1 MHTTPRRP
9 HVVVVGAGFAGL
21 NVVRGL
27 RGAGADVTL
36 VDQRNHHTFQP
47 LLYQV
52 ATAALDAGDV
62 AHQVRD
68 VLRDAPHARFRM
80 ARVVDIDLAGQRLT
94 LEAGRA
100 PADPF
105 GLSDVP
111 RRETLA
117 YDHLVLTPGAVYHDF
132 GIPGVKEHAFVLKS
146 AAEAL
151 ALRGHLLRRLEEAS
165 RDPATVADGA
175 LDVVVV
181 GAGPTG
187 VEMAGAL
194 VELFDRVLPSDYP
207 ELDLSR
213 ARVVLLEAAPHV
225 LAPYHPT
232 TRSYAAR
239 VLRGRGVDLRTGAV
253 VREVRAGHVHL
264 ADGSALPYGTLV
276 WAAGVRAHPLAEA
289 LGVPLDRA
297 GRVSVH
303 DDLSLPGHPKVWLA
317 GDVAGSVGTA
327 PPFPQ
332 VAQVAKQQGA
342 HVARSLRARFAGRPT
357 RPFRYRDLGQMAII
371 GRSAGVAELSP
382 GLGGLRMRGLLGW
395 LAWLFIHLVH
405 LPGHQNRLRA
415 LIGWAFEWFTYD
427 RHARLILEPMGN
439 PLARAGAQ
447 DLAGAPPVSA
457 AVVHGDARTTAGSAQ
472 LTREPR
478 RAMPSQG

>member
-1 MHTTPRRP
+1 MHPTPRSRP

-27 RGAGADVTL
+27 RGSGADVTL
-36 VDQRNHHTFQP
+36 IDQRNHHTFQP

-80 ARVVDIDLAGQRLT
+80 GRVVGIDLAGQRVT
-94 LEAGRA
+94 LAVGDGDA
-100 PADPF
+100 PQH
-105 GLSDVP
+105 
-111 RRETLA
+111 ETLA
-117 YDHLVLTPGAVYHDF
+117 FDHLVLAPGTVYHDF
-132 GIPGVKEHAFVLKS
+132 GIPGVREHAYVLKS

-151 ALRGHLLRRLEEAS
+151 ALRGHLLRLLEDAA
-165 RDPATVADGA
+165 RDPGAVAEGA

-187 VEMAGAL
+187 VEMAGAM

-207 ELDLSR
+207 ELDLAR

-225 LAPYHPT
+225 LAPYQPA
-232 TRSYAAR
+232 TRDYTAR
-239 VLRGRGVDLRTGAV
+239 VLRGRGVDLRTGAL
-253 VREVRAGHVHL
+253 VREATASHVHL
-264 ADGSALPYGTLV
+264 ADGSALRYGTLV
-276 WAAGVRAHPLAEA
+276 WAAGVRAHPLVEA

-297 GRVSVH
+297 GRVALH
-303 DDLSLPGHPKVWLA
+303 DDLSLPGHPTVWLA
-317 GDVAGSVGTA
+317 GDVAGGVGTA
-327 PPFPQ
+327 PPLPQ

-382 GLGGLRMRGLLGW
+382 GLGGLRLRGLLGW

-415 LIGWAFEWFTYD
+415 FIGWAFEWFTYD
-427 RHARLILEPMGN
+427 RHARLILEPADRTLDRAPAPPAPARGAA
-439 PLARAGAQ
+439 PSVDAPAHGTPAGGPPPAPPEARA
-447 DLAGAPPVSA
+447 LTSAG
-457 AVVHGDARTTAGSAQ
+457 G
-472 LTREPR
+472 
-478 RAMPSQG
+478 

>member
-1 MHTTPRRP
+1 MPTTHRRP

-21 NVVRGL
+21 SVVRGL

-80 ARVVDIDLAGQRLT
+80 GRVVGIDLAGQQLT
-94 LEAGRA
+94 LETGRS
-100 PADPF
+100 PADPV
-105 GLSDVP
+105 GLSDLP
-111 RRETLA
+111 RSETMA

-132 GIPGVKEHAFVLKS
+132 GIPGVREHAYVLKS

-151 ALRGHLLRRLEEAS
+151 ALRGHLLRLLEDAA
-165 RDPATVADGA
+165 RDPTAIAEGA

-187 VEMAGAL
+187 VEMAGAM

-207 ELDLSR
+207 ELDLGR

-225 LAPYHPT
+225 LAPYQPA
-232 TRSYAAR
+232 TRDYAAR
-239 VLRGRGVDLRTGAV
+239 VLRGRGVDLRTGAI
-253 VREVRAGHVHL
+253 VREATATHVHL
-264 ADGSALPYGTLV
+264 ADGSALRYGTLV

-297 GRVSVH
+297 GRVPVD
-303 DDLSLPGHPKVWLA
+303 DDLSLPGQPRVWLA
-317 GDVAGSVGTA
+317 GDVAGGVGTA
-327 PPFPQ
+327 PPLPQ

-357 RPFRYRDLGQMAII
+357 RPFRYLDLGQMAII
-371 GRSAGVAELSP
+371 GRSAGVAELSR
-382 GLGGLRMRGLLGW
+382 GLGGMRLRGLLGW

-427 RHARLILEPMGN
+427 RHARLILEPGE
-439 PLARAGAQ
+439 RALDRASAPSAPAKAAAADGRAE
-447 DLAGAPPVSA
+447 DAAPPPDTR
-457 AVVHGDARTTAGSAQ
+457 DACSPAT
-472 LTREPR
+472 P
-478 RAMPSQG
+478 QG